1 MENDK
6 YFVELVPVISI
17 KDGKAKQQFNI
28 SETSARRRKRAE
40 VSLTASANFV
50 MQRDEKV
57 SFN

>member
-1 MENDK
+1 MENGK

-40 VSLTASANFV
+40 VSLTASGNFV